1 MSDGWIPWTRLQA
14 TLLILKERGL
24 HPEQVVVRAGLL
36 VALQH
41 LFVLSAFKK
50 GPRLRVLVEPAFHG
64 ELGSGAECR
73 VFGREGPNE
82 C

>member
-1 MSDGWIPWTRLQA
+1 
-14 TLLILKERGL
+14 
-24 HPEQVVVRAGLL
+24 
-36 VALQH
+36 
-41 LFVLSAFKK
+41 
-50 GPRLRVLVEPAFHG
+50 LRVLVEPAFHG